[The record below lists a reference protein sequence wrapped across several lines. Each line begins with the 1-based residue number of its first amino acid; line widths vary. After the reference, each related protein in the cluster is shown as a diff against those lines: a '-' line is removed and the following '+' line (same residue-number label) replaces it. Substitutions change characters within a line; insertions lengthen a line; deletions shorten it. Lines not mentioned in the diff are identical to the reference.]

1 MRLLVIDPYRG
12 AAGDM
17 VTAALLHLGA
27 DRDAVVRAMSS
38 VVGEPELSVV
48 DRQGIRSL
56 ALKTRAPAV
65 RRTMD
70 EVTTRVRTASAPP
83 RAVEMALRVFHRI
96 HHAEQE
102 IHGESVHFHEVGAD
116 DAIAEVI
123 GACTA
128 YCSLAFD
135 ACVILPVALGGGTI
149 SGAHGTYPVPA
160 PATLA
165 IIRESGLKVV
175 FGTPSDGELC
185 TPTGA
190 ALLAEFSTAENPGI
204 VDYTIT
210 AAGYGAGTRDPP
222 HVANVLR
229 AMLVEGPGSGE
240 ERNKVDLLETNVDDV
255 SAEIIAYTS
264 SRLLSEG
271 AYDVCIVPCIMK
283 KGRAG
288 QLIRVVAPSGTGHR
302 LAAVAATELGSLG
315 IRCIP
320 AVHRFVAERSV
331 REILVSI
338 GGQERTVPVKIGL
351 LDGEIFTIK
360 AEYDCVAA
368 LAEDSG
374 IPARTIARLVE
385 DRAWQIYGKHLT

>member
-17 VTAALLHLGA
+17 VTAALVHLGA
-27 DRDAVVRAMSS
+27 DREAVVRAMSS
-38 VVGEPELSVV
+38 VVGEPELLMV
-48 DRQGIRSL
+48 DRRGIQSL
-56 ALKTRAPAV
+56 ALKTRATAV
-65 RRTMD
+65 RRTME
-70 EVTTRVRTASAPP
+70 EVTTRVRMAQAPP
-83 RAVEMALRVFHRI
+83 QAVEMALRVFHRI
-96 HHAEQE
+96 HRAEKE
-102 IHGESVHFHEVGAD
+102 IHGGSVHFHEVGAD
-116 DAIAEVI
+116 DAVAEVI

-128 YCSLAFD
+128 YCSLASD
-135 ACVILPVALGGGTI
+135 GCVILPVALGGGTI
-149 SGAHGTYPVPA
+149 SGAHGTYPAPA

-190 ALLAEFSTAENPGI
+190 ALLAEFSTAENTEMA
-204 VDYTIT
+204 DYTIT
-210 AAGYGAGTRDPP
+210 ATGYGAGTRDPP
-222 HVANVLR
+222 HIANVLR
-229 AMLVEGPGSGE
+229 AMLVEGPGSGGGGD
-240 ERNKVDLLETNVDDV
+240 RVDLLETNVDDV

-271 AYDVCIVPCIMK
+271 AYDVCIVPCVMK

-302 LAAVAATELGSLG
+302 LAAVAAAELGSLG

-320 AVHRFVAERSV
+320 AVHRFMAERSV
-331 REILVSI
+331 RDILVSV
-338 GGQERTVPVKIGL
+338 GGQECTVPVKIGL
-351 LDGEIFTIK
+351 LSGKIFTIK

-385 DRAWQIYGKHLT
+385 DRAYEIYGRRQT